1 MDSEKYLTS
10 TGGIETSLLA
20 EEGLVVDCKDMDES
34 QPPLYSVCPSTIS
47 LCYVLSRS
55 FLFKAKHLLFPFGGV
70 THTLSAE
77 EFARDVDGF
86 ASDDDNLLA
95 VKELLGDGAGKATEE
110 VALAVNDNLQ
120 ISRNLELAMLTLLSP
135 GPSALLSQVS

>member
-1 MDSEKYLTS
+1 M
-10 TGGIETSLLA
+10 
-20 EEGLVVDCKDMDES
+20 
-34 QPPLYSVCPSTIS
+34 
-47 LCYVLSRS
+47 
-55 FLFKAKHLLFPFGGV
+55 

-120 ISRNLELAMLTLLSP
+120 ISRNLELAMLSLLST